1 MAGNCSLVLK
11 RYSKLASVML
21 ASLLSA
27 LWIGLQW
34 PDWPVTL
41 QQPLWSV
48 ALYDRQGQLLD
59 VQLASDQQWRMFYR
73 GDLIPTRY
81 QQALLHFEDRHFFW
95 HPGINPLAIGRA
107 AWNNLT
113 EQQVVSGAS
122 TITMQLARLAY
133 GQSPRSFTQKIR
145 EAWLAL
151 QLEWHYDKAQILVMY
166 ASLAPFG
173 GNVVGLQSASWWY
186 FGREPATL
194 SWAEAALLAVLPNN
208 PGALYPGR
216 SNEPLRLKRNRL
228 LTALAAQGLLSDL
241 DLELALSEPLPQ
253 KAKGW
258 PHDAP
263 HLLNQLR
270 KQYPQQQRFDTTL
283 DGTLQRQ
290 TFQLLQRHSRYLAQQ
305 SVHNV
310 AALIVDH
317 QQMNILAYHGN
328 VTMDSQAGAHVD
340 IIRSARSSG
349 SILKPFLFAAQL
361 DAGLILPTA
370 LQADIRSQ
378 FGGYSPANFDLQFR
392 GAVPAGQ
399 ALAESLNVPAVRQ
412 LARFGVAPFK
422 DVLVAL
428 GLKTLTKSADH
439 YGLSLILGGAETR
452 LVDLTQAYAA
462 MAHAIGKRD
471 MTVPTLRTL
480 QQQAQPQ
487 LHIPFSVGAAYIT
500 LQTLTEVERPDS
512 EGSWRDYSKSQTI
525 AWKTGTSFGLR
536 DAWSIGTSGRY
547 SIGVWV
553 GNADGRPAP
562 VLTGGQSA
570 GPVLF
575 DLFHQLP
582 LANWLS
588 PPLYD
593 LETVEVCKADGF
605 PKRLDCDSSLTY
617 KPKNAKLQLGH
628 GYMQQLWLDPS
639 EQYQLP
645 QGCVQGMASHPKTRL
660 VLPLAMAW
668 FYQMR
673 YPEYSEAPPVWPG
686 CEGDATEH
694 EAIAILSPVS
704 LGKIMLPLQGDG
716 KLGSAIFRAVTRD
729 PQQTLDWH
737 FAGKYLGRTRSPHH
751 MAIQAPSGHY
761 ELVLTASDGS
771 RLTRVID
778 VVRPEF
784 DETQFD
790 VSLQ

>member
-1 MAGNCSLVLK
+1 MAGNQTLVL
-11 RYSKLASVML
+11 RRHCKLAGVLL
-21 ASLLSA
+21 ASFFTA
-27 LWIGLQW
+27 VGIGLQW
-34 PDWPVTL
+34 PDWPETL
-41 QQPLWSV
+41 QQPLWSP
-48 ALYDRQGQLLD
+48 ALYDRQAKLLD
-59 VQLASDQQWRMFYR
+59 VQLAADQQWRMFYQ
-73 GDLIPTRY
+73 GSTVPDRY
-81 QQALLHFEDRHFFW
+81 QQALLHFEDRHFFY

-107 AWNNLT
+107 IWNNVT
-113 EQQVVSGAS
+113 KQQVVSGAS
-122 TITMQLARLAY
+122 TITMQLARLSY
-133 GQSPRSFTQKIR
+133 GKTDRNFSQKLR

-151 QLEWHYDKAQILVMY
+151 QLEWHYDKHQLLVMY

-186 FGREPATL
+186 FGREPASL

-216 SNEPLRLKRNRL
+216 SNEPLRAKRNRL
-228 LTALAAQGLLSDL
+228 LTQLAAQGLLGPI

-253 KAKGW
+253 RPKGW

-263 HLLNQLR
+263 HLLNQLH
-270 KQYPQQQRFDTTL
+270 KQYPQTQRFDTTL
-283 DGTLQRQ
+283 DGALQRQ
-290 TFQLLQRHSRYLAQQ
+290 TGQLLLRHSRYLAQQ
-305 SVHNV
+305 SVHNL

-317 QQMNILAYHGN
+317 QQMEVLAYHGN
-328 VTMDSQAGAHVD
+328 VTTDSQAGSHVD

-349 SILKPFLFAAQL
+349 SILKPFLYAAQL
-361 DAGLILPTA
+361 DAGLLLPTA
-370 LQADIRSQ
+370 LQPDIRSQ

-392 GAVPAGQ
+392 GAVPAAQ

-422 DVLVAL
+422 DSLVQL
-428 GLKTLTKSADH
+428 GLTTLNQSADH

-452 LVDLTQAYAA
+452 LFELTQAYAA
-462 MAHAIGKRD
+462 MTHAVSFRSID
-471 MTVPTLRTL
+471 VPKLQTL
-480 QQQAQPQ
+480 QGQTAQRLQ
-487 LHIPFSVGAAYIT
+487 LPFSVGAAYVT
-500 LQTLTEVERPDS
+500 LQALTDVERPDS

-536 DAWSIGTSGRY
+536 DAWAIGNSGRY

-553 GNADGRPAP
+553 GNANGTPAP

-582 LANWLS
+582 MANWLTA
-588 PPLYD
+588 PLYD
-593 LETVEVCKADGF
+593 LEDVEVCKADGY
-605 PKRLDCDSSLTY
+605 PKRLQCDSALTQ
-617 KPKNAKLQLGH
+617 KPKTAKLQLGV
-628 GYMQQLWLDPS
+628 GYMQQLWLDPT

-645 QGCVQGMASHPKTRL
+645 QGCVPGLQSHPQTRL

-668 FYQMR
+668 FYQLR
-673 YPEYSEAPPVWPG
+673 FPNYSEVPPVWPG
-686 CEGDATEH
+686 CQGEATEH

-729 PQQTLDWH
+729 PKQTLDWH
-737 FAGKYLGRTRSPHH
+737 FAGKYLGRTHSPHH
-751 MAIQAPSGHY
+751 MAIQAPSGRY

-771 RLTRVID
+771 RLTRTID
-778 VVRPEF
+778 VLRPELAQAQA
-784 DETQFD
+784 EI
-790 VSLQ
+790 SPP